1 MHNIQLVS
9 TEHASFAFDLVYLVR
24 VVLSCS
30 SCCLAIFCE
39 CLCFVAPFCFDM
51 FPPHYVLVYVCSILM
66 QFVRFGSVGCSFS
79 LISLF
84 KRLFIYADCSNLQ
97 FGDLQLQRLE
107 CLRV

>member
-1 MHNIQLVS
+1 MFCSAVLLRYIS
-9 TEHASFAFDLVYLVR
+9 AAFCACV
-24 VVLSCS
+24 C
-30 SCCLAIFCE
+30 
-39 CLCFVAPFCFDM
+39 
-51 FPPHYVLVYVCSILM
+51 VCSILM

-107 CLRV
+107 CLSI